1 MNISSARQNIAEAS
15 ISDLQD
21 TLASQTITSV
31 ELVAK
36 YLLRIHTY
44 DFRGPCL
51 NSIVKLNPNV
61 FREAEASDE
70 RRVHGKSRGPLDG
83 IPYTLKDSMKYKGLT
98 CSSGSPAF
106 ANLVANE
113 DSFVAEQLR
122 AAGAVCI
129 GTTNTPPMMA
139 SGMHRGLYGRAE
151 SPYNLE
157 YLTAAFSSGSSNGS
171 ATSTAAS
178 FAAFG
183 LGSETVSSGRSPA
196 SNNALVAY
204 TGSRDVI
211 SPRGV
216 WPLYPTCD
224 VLVPQAR
231 TLEDMLQ
238 VLDILA
244 VKDPREHEN
253 FWAAQKYVQLEPVKR
268 PRSFLDLSGGCE
280 NFLRGKCLAAP
291 KMFIGGDDPKAKP
304 TFVSQE
310 VVALWKEA
318 RITLEA
324 LGAKVIETDFPLV
337 SNYEDD
343 SESGHANNVVG
354 FQPDWNGKERGELVA
369 FLWDDFLKANGDS
382 NYPDLASADGSQMFP
397 RPKEY
402 IPDRYMEQKN
412 FMDYPGLVERARNRN
427 GKSIWEIEGLADAL
441 PALEAQRKRDLEG
454 WMVSQGI
461 DAVVFPAQGDVG
473 KADLEYSDT
482 SAKHALQ
489 NGVKYSNGNRALRH
503 MGVPTVSTTMGL
515 MAEKKMPCNL
525 TFAGKH
531 GQDCELLQFAKAFEK
546 ATSSRQKPPVTPDL
560 PTDTFENRSSASS
573 ERRQHAPP
581 KPKEIEARLEGQT
594 LHLSGTVDI
603 SDDGADTEVDIFV
616 DGKSV
621 KLARDGFAW
630 SVVAEV
636 ETFTPVKPLYGGYS
650 VHVGKVNVVVVAR
663 GKGGVTAEVLSID
676 SSVEG

>member
-1 MNISSARQNIAEAS
+1 
-15 ISDLQD
+15 
-21 TLASQTITSV
+21 
-31 ELVAK
+31 
-36 YLLRIHTY
+36 
-44 DFRGPCL
+44 
-51 NSIVKLNPNV
+51 
-61 FREAEASDE
+61 
-70 RRVHGKSRGPLDG
+70 LDG
-83 IPYTLKDSMKYKGLT
+83 IPYTLKDSMKYRGMT

-122 AAGAVCI
+122 KAGAVCI
-129 GTTNTPPMMA
+129 GSTNTPPMMA

-224 VLVPQAR
+224 VLVPQTR
-231 TLEDMLQ
+231 TVADMLQ
-238 VLDILA
+238 VLDYLT
-244 VKDPREHEN
+244 VTDHRECEN
-253 FWAAQKYVQLEPVKR
+253 FWSEQQYVKIEKVKR
-268 PRSFLDLSGGCE
+268 PDSFLNILQGSE
-280 NFLRGKCLAAP
+280 EALKGKRLAVP
-291 KMFIGGDDPKAKP
+291 KMFIGGNDPTAKP
-304 TFVSQE
+304 TFVSEE
-310 VVALWKEA
+310 VTALWKQSRE
-318 RITLEA
+318 TLEA
-324 LGAKVIETDFPLV
+324 LGATVIETDFPLV

-343 SESGHANNVVG
+343 SQSGHTNNVEG

-369 FLWDDFLKANGDS
+369 YLWDDFLKQNGDP

-397 RPKEY
+397 RPTEY

-412 FMDYPGLVERARNRN
+412 FMDYPGLIEHARERK
-427 GKSIWEIEGLADAL
+427 GKSIWEVEGIAEAL
-441 PALEAQRKRDLEG
+441 PALEAQRKRDLKD
-454 WMVSQGI
+454 WMASQNI
-461 DAVVFPAQGDVG
+461 DAVVFPANGDVG
-473 KADLEYSDT
+473 KADLEHNDA

-489 NGVKYSNGNRALRH
+489 NGVKYSNGNRAIRH

-531 GQDCELLQFAKAFEK
+531 GQDCELLRFARAFEQ
-546 ATSSRQKPPVTPDL
+546 ATTSRVKPPVTPEL
-560 PTDTFENRSSASS
+560 PTDIVEAAQARADFANG
-573 ERRQHAPP
+573 QHAPP
-581 KPKEIEARLEGQT
+581 KLFIMEPYVEGRT
-594 LHLSGTVDI
+594 LHMSGTLKGL
-603 SDDGADTEVDIFV
+603 DDGADDDIQVFV
-616 DGKSV
+616 NGRSV
-621 KLARDGFAW
+621 APAREGFAW
-630 SVVAEV
+630 SIAADV
-636 ETFTPVKPLYGGYS
+636 EPFTPETPLYGGYS
-650 VHVGKVNVVVVAR
+650 VHVGKVNVVVIAR
-663 GKGGVTAEVLSID
+663 GKGGITGEVLSVD
-676 SSVEG
+676 L

>member
-1 MNISSARQNIAEAS
+1 
-15 ISDLQD
+15 
-21 TLASQTITSV
+21 
-31 ELVAK
+31 
-36 YLLRIHTY
+36 
-44 DFRGPCL
+44 
-51 NSIVKLNPNV
+51 
-61 FREAEASDE
+61 
-70 RRVHGKSRGPLDG
+70 
-83 IPYTLKDSMKYKGLT
+83 MKYRGMT

-122 AAGAVCI
+122 KAGAVCI
-129 GTTNTPPMMA
+129 GSTNTPPMMA

-224 VLVPQAR
+224 VLVPQTR
-231 TLEDMLQ
+231 TVADMLQ
-238 VLDILA
+238 VLDYLT
-244 VKDPREHEN
+244 VTDHRECEN
-253 FWAAQKYVQLEPVKR
+253 FWSEQQYVKIEKVKR
-268 PRSFLDLSGGCE
+268 PDSFLNILQGSE
-280 NFLRGKCLAAP
+280 EALKGKRLAVP
-291 KMFIGGDDPKAKP
+291 KMFIGGNDPTAKP
-304 TFVSQE
+304 TFVSEE
-310 VVALWKEA
+310 VTALWKQSRE
-318 RITLEA
+318 TLEA
-324 LGAKVIETDFPLV
+324 LGATVIETDFPLV

-343 SESGHANNVVG
+343 SQSGHTNNVEG

-369 FLWDDFLKANGDS
+369 YLWDDFLKQNGDP

-397 RPKEY
+397 RPTEY

-412 FMDYPGLVERARNRN
+412 FMDYPGLIEHARERK
-427 GKSIWEIEGLADAL
+427 GKSIWEVEGIAEAL
-441 PALEAQRKRDLEG
+441 PALEAQRKRDLKD
-454 WMVSQGI
+454 WMASQNI
-461 DAVVFPAQGDVG
+461 DAVVFPANGDVG
-473 KADLEYSDT
+473 KADLEHNDA

-489 NGVKYSNGNRALRH
+489 NGVKYSNGNRAIRH

-531 GQDCELLQFAKAFEK
+531 GQDCELLRFARAFEQ
-546 ATSSRQKPPVTPDL
+546 ATTSRVKPPVTPEL
-560 PTDTFENRSSASS
+560 PTDIVEAAQARADFANG
-573 ERRQHAPP
+573 QHAPP
-581 KPKEIEARLEGQT
+581 KLFIMEPYVEGRT
-594 LHLSGTVDI
+594 LHMSGTLKGL
-603 SDDGADTEVDIFV
+603 DDGADDDIQVFV
-616 DGKSV
+616 NGRSV
-621 KLARDGFAW
+621 APAREGFAW
-630 SVVAEV
+630 SIAADV
-636 ETFTPVKPLYGGYS
+636 EPFTPETPLYGGYS
-650 VHVGKVNVVVVAR
+650 VHVGKVNVVVIAR
-663 GKGGVTAEVLSID
+663 GKGGITGEVLSVD
-676 SSVEG
+676 L

>member
-1 MNISSARQNIAEAS
+1 M
-15 ISDLQD
+15 
-21 TLASQTITSV
+21 
-31 ELVAK
+31 
-36 YLLRIHTY
+36 
-44 DFRGPCL
+44 
-51 NSIVKLNPNV
+51 
-61 FREAEASDE
+61 
-70 RRVHGKSRGPLDG
+70 
-83 IPYTLKDSMKYKGLT
+83 T

-122 AAGAVCI
+122 KAGAVCI
-129 GTTNTPPMMA
+129 GSTNTPPMMA

-224 VLVPQAR
+224 VLVPQTR
-231 TLEDMLQ
+231 TVADMLQ
-238 VLDILA
+238 VLDYLT
-244 VKDPREHEN
+244 VTDHRECEN
-253 FWAAQKYVQLEPVKR
+253 FWSEQQYVKIEKVKR
-268 PRSFLDLSGGCE
+268 PDSFLNILQGSE
-280 NFLRGKCLAAP
+280 EALKGKRLAVP
-291 KMFIGGDDPKAKP
+291 KMFIGGNDPTAKP
-304 TFVSQE
+304 TFVSEE
-310 VVALWKEA
+310 VTALWKQSRE
-318 RITLEA
+318 TLEA
-324 LGAKVIETDFPLV
+324 LGATVIETDFPLV

-343 SESGHANNVVG
+343 SQSGHTNNVEG

-369 FLWDDFLKANGDS
+369 YLWDDFLKQNGDP

-397 RPKEY
+397 RPTEY

-412 FMDYPGLVERARNRN
+412 FMDYPGLIEHARERK
-427 GKSIWEIEGLADAL
+427 GKSIWEVEGIAEAL
-441 PALEAQRKRDLEG
+441 PALEAQRKRDLKD
-454 WMVSQGI
+454 WMASQNI
-461 DAVVFPAQGDVG
+461 DAVVFPANGDVG
-473 KADLEYSDT
+473 KADLEHNDA

-489 NGVKYSNGNRALRH
+489 NGVKYSNGNRAIRH

-531 GQDCELLQFAKAFEK
+531 GQDCELLRFARAFEQ
-546 ATSSRQKPPVTPDL
+546 ATTSRVKPPVTPEL
-560 PTDTFENRSSASS
+560 PTDIVEAAQARADFANG
-573 ERRQHAPP
+573 QHAPP
-581 KPKEIEARLEGQT
+581 KLFIMEPYVEGRT
-594 LHLSGTVDI
+594 LHMSGTLKGL
-603 SDDGADTEVDIFV
+603 DDGADDDIQVFV
-616 DGKSV
+616 NGRSV
-621 KLARDGFAW
+621 APAREGFAW
-630 SVVAEV
+630 SIAAGV
-636 ETFTPVKPLYGGYS
+636 EPFTPETPLYGGYS
-650 VHVGKVNVVVVAR
+650 VHVGKVNVVVIAR
-663 GKGGVTAEVLSID
+663 GKGGITGEVLSVD
-676 SSVEG
+676 L

>member
-1 MNISSARQNIAEAS
+1 M
-15 ISDLQD
+15 
-21 TLASQTITSV
+21 
-31 ELVAK
+31 
-36 YLLRIHTY
+36 
-44 DFRGPCL
+44 
-51 NSIVKLNPNV
+51 KLNPDV

-70 RRVHGKSRGPLDG
+70 RRAHGKSRGPLDG
-83 IPYTLKDSMKYKGLT
+83 IPYTLKDSMKYKGMT

-122 AAGAVCI
+122 QAGAVCI

-196 SNNALVAY
+196 SNNALIAY
-204 TGSRDVI
+204 TGSRDAI

-224 VLVPQAR
+224 VLVPHAR
-231 TLEDMLQ
+231 TLADMLQ
-238 VLDILA
+238 ILDVLA
-244 VKDPREHEN
+244 VKDSRDHEN
-253 FWAAQKYVQLEPVKR
+253 FWAAQQYVKVEPVQR
-268 PRSFLDLSGGCE
+268 PDSFLDLLAGSGE
-280 NFLRGKCLAAP
+280 PLRGKRLAAP
-291 KMFIGGDDPKAKP
+291 KMFIGGDDPKGQP
-304 TFVSQE
+304 TFVSPE
-310 VVALWKEA
+310 VIALWDQA
-318 RITLEA
+318 RKTLEA
-324 LGAKVIETDFPLV
+324 HGATVVETDFPLV

-354 FQPDWNGKERGELVA
+354 FKPDWNPKERGELVS
-369 FLWDDFLKANGDS
+369 FLWDDFLKANGDP

-412 FMDYPGLVERARNRN
+412 FMNYPGLVERARDRN
-427 GKSIWEIEGLADAL
+427 GKSIWEIDGIAEAL
-441 PALEAQRKRDLEG
+441 PALEAQRKRDLED
-454 WMVSQGI
+454 WLDSNEI
-461 DAVVFPAQGDVG
+461 DAVVFPANGDVG
-473 KADLEYSDT
+473 RADLEYDDA

-531 GQDCELLQFAKAFEK
+531 GQDCELLQFARAFEQ
-546 ATSSRQKPPVTPDL
+546 ATAGRQKPPVTPDL
-560 PTDTFENRSSASS
+560 PTDVIEAKP
-573 ERRQHAPP
+573 EPKQRRQEYALP
-581 KPKEIEARLEGQT
+581 KLRIISSRLEGQT
-594 LHLSGTVDI
+594 LRLSGTVEAL
-603 SDDGADTEVDIFV
+603 DDAAQAELEVFV
-616 DGKSV
+616 DGRSV
-621 KLARDGFAW
+621 SLMKDGFAW
-630 SVVAEV
+630 SAVVEV
-636 ETFTPVKPLYGGYS
+636 DIFTPAKPLYGGYS

-676 SSVEG
+676 AVN